1 MSEETIERT
10 FAVTQ
15 PARLKVSNICGSVDI
30 RPGAD
35 SEVKVTAVKHLDSG
49 DADRTRIEIEQAS
62 DGGVTVKT
70 HFDHDHG
77 LEWLRGSRPCKVT
90 YSLLVPA
97 AGHVQVRTVSGTAS
111 VRGLQGEVE
120 VKSVSG
126 DVELDGL
133 TGKIELEVVSGDAS
147 LARIKGELDAEAVS
161 GKVDVRESDCSS
173 IKASTVSGNIKVET
187 PLGNGPYDFRSVS
200 GAVRLTVPGETG
212 CNVRM
217 STISGRI
224 HTTMPVTA
232 LSSNHGHQSAEVQG
246 GGVGI
251 SVNTVSGGFSLEHT
265 GEVKP
270 VKQQKTPEERKA
282 VLEKIAAGEISVED
296 ALAELNS

>member
-15 PARLKVSNICGSVDI
+15 PAQLKVSNICGSVDI
-30 RPGAD
+30 QPGAD
-35 SEVKVTAVKHLDSG
+35 GEVKVTAVKYLDSG
-49 DADRTRIEIEQAS
+49 DAERTRIEIEQAS
-62 DGGVTVKT
+62 DGRVAVKT
-70 HFDHDHG
+70 YFDHDHG
-77 LEWLRGSRPCKVT
+77 LEWLRGSRPCKVA
-90 YSLLVPA
+90 YSLLVPVA
-97 AGHVQVRTVSGTAS
+97 SHVQARTVSGTAN

-126 DVELDGL
+126 DVEMADL
-133 TGKIELEVVSGDAS
+133 TGKVELEVVSGDAS
-147 LARIKGELDAEAVS
+147 LTRINGDLRAEAVS
-161 GKVDVRESDCSS
+161 GKVDVRESNCPS
-173 IKASTVSGNIKVET
+173 IKASTVSGNIKLET
-187 PLGNGPYDFRSVS
+187 PLGSGPYEFRSVS
-200 GAVRLTVPGETG
+200 GAIRLTVPGGTG
-212 CNVRM
+212 CQVRM
-217 STISGRI
+217 SSISGRI
-224 HTTMPVTA
+224 HTMMPVTA

-251 SVNTVSGGFSLEHT
+251 NVNTVSGGFSLEHT

-282 VLEKIAAGEISVED
+282 VLEKIAVGEISVED

>member
-1 MSEETIERT
+1 MSQETIERT
-10 FAVTQ
+10 FSVTQ

-30 RPGAD
+30 QPGID
-35 SEVKVTAVKHLDSG
+35 GEVKVTAVKYLDSG
-49 DADRTRIEIEQAS
+49 DAECTRVEIEQAS
-62 DGGVTVKT
+62 DGQVIVKT

-77 LEWLRGSRPCKVT
+77 LEWLRGSRPCKIMYT
-90 YSLLVPA
+90 LLVPVA
-97 AGHVQVRTVSGTAS
+97 IDLQIKTVSGTAS
-111 VRGLQGEVE
+111 VRGLRGEVE

-126 DVELDGL
+126 DVELADL
-133 TGKIELEVVSGDAS
+133 TGKVELEVVSADAS
-147 LARIKGELDAEAVS
+147 VIRMDGELNAEAVS
-161 GKVDVRESDCSS
+161 GKVDVQESNCSS
-173 IKASTVSGNIKVET
+173 IKASTVSGNMKLET
-187 PLGNGPYDFRSVS
+187 PLGSGPYDFRSVS
-200 GAVRLTVPGETG
+200 GAIRLTVPGKTG

-217 STISGRI
+217 ASISGRI

-251 SVNTVSGGFSLEHT
+251 NVNTVSGSFSLEHT
-265 GEVKP
+265 GEVRP
-270 VKQQKTPEERKA
+270 VRPQKTPDERKA